1 MSNKNL
7 NDTIFDIRKYK
18 GEMSMECKL
27 KKLDTIINLIDTENY
42 NKITGVLTIPD
53 GVEEINGEFYYKRRD
68 VEKLKKVKGL
78 KIPNSVIKIGKYAF
92 RRTGISNVKF
102 PENIQEIELGAFELC
117 TDLIEISV
125 RGKKVPLIENDSF
138 IGCESLEKFYNEDGD
153 IDVKTDFRIS
163 NKAFS
168 TCYKLLNEQNKW
180 LMVVTEKENK
190 FKKCIN
196 KIIKAISSLLKANG
210 LESIKNKF

>member
-27 KKLDTIINLIDTENY
+27 KKVDTIIDLIDTENY
-42 NKITGVLTIPD
+42 NKITGILTIPD

-125 RGKKVPLIENDSF
+125 QGKKVPLIEKDSF

-153 IDVKTDFRIS
+153 IDVKNDFRIS

-168 TCYKLLNEQNKW
+168 TCSKLLNEQNKW
-180 LMVVTEKENK
+180 LMVVNEKENII
-190 FKKCIN
+190 KKYID
-196 KIIKAISSLLKANG
+196 KIIKSISSLLKING

>member
-1 MSNKNL
+1 
-7 NDTIFDIRKYK
+7 
-18 GEMSMECKL
+18 MECKL
-27 KKLDTIINLIDTENY
+27 KKVDTIINLIDTENY
-42 NKITGVLTIPD
+42 NKITGILTIPD

-102 PENIQEIELGAFELC
+102 PKNIQEIELGAFELC

-125 RGKKVPLIENDSF
+125 QGKKVPLIEKDSF

-168 TCYKLLNEQNKW
+168 TCSKLLNEQNKW
-180 LMVVTEKENK
+180 LMVVNEKENII
-190 FKKCIN
+190 KKYID
-196 KIIKAISSLLKANG
+196 KIIKSISSLLKING